1 MRKLRVLHR
10 KTSLETKIGLP
21 IAIFIILPLIIAI
34 THKVLNTSNI
44 IF

>member
-10 KTSLETKIGLP
+10 KTSLEAKVGLP
-21 IAIFIILPLIIAI
+21 IAIFIILPLIFAI
-34 THKVLNTSNI
+34 SYKVLTTSNI